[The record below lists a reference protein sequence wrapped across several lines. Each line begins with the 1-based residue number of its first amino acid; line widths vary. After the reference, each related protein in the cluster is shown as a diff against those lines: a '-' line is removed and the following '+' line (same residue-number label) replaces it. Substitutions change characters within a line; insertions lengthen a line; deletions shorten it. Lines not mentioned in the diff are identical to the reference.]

1 MSDIFSAD
9 GGGDQYLSWNAKDHY
24 FSVAGESIDPTELY
38 LDAQSFRAGWANLDS
53 EPKHFVYGQ
62 ALGETIEQP
71 GDGYKNA
78 WYVNAYLPEY
88 GDLRFSWFSWS
99 VVNVFRK
106 LYPKIKGQPVGKLS
120 KLKVTSDLV
129 KDKRGNA
136 GPALEFVGFVDKP
149 GDSAP
154 APAGAADEDTVF

>member
-1 MSDIFSAD
+1 MDDIFTND
-9 GGGDQYLSWNAKDHY
+9 GGGGGFLSWNAKDH
-24 FSVAGESIDPTELY
+24 FWSVAGESIDPAELY
-38 LDAQSFRAGWANLDS
+38 LDALSFRSGWANLDAD
-53 EPKHFVYGQ
+53 PKIFVY
-62 ALGETIEQP
+62 AETLGETLDKP

-78 WYVNAYLPEY
+78 WHVDAYVPEN

-106 LYPKIKGQPVGKLS
+106 LWPQIKDQPAGQMS
-120 KLKVTSDLV
+120 KFEVTTDLN

-136 GPALEFVGFVDKP
+136 GPGLKFVGFVDKP

-154 APAGAADEDTVF
+154 APAAAVDQDTVF